1 MKSPRTATARKLS
14 LKYPMPLLRTRSL
27 TLTCCLVTCCFVL
40 DWNIKESS
48 CYFQVLV
55 SWVLFSQM
63 FPVIS
68 IIKFPL
74 NGGSEEIDRLMC
86 TNLEAE
92 HTSKK
97 GQNEREMLS

>member
-1 MKSPRTATARKLS
+1 
-14 LKYPMPLLRTRSL
+14 MPLLCTQSL
-27 TLTCCLVTCCFVL
+27 TLTCCLVACCFIL
-40 DWNIKESS
+40 DWNIEESS
-48 CYFQVLV
+48 CYFEVLV

-74 NGGSEEIDRLMC
+74 NGSSEEIDCLMY

-97 GQNEREMLS
+97 GQNDREKLS